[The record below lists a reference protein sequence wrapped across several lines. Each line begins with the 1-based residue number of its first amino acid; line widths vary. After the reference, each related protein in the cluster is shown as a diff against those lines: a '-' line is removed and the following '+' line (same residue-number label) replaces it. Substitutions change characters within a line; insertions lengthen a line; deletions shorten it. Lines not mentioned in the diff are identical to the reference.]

1 MTHEEIMQAQEYL
14 RQVEWD
20 LLSCGRSYEQAGE
33 EMIVWEKI
41 LLPDGL
47 NIKPLPPKSG
57 GEK

>member
-1 MTHEEIMQAQEYL
+1 MTHEEILRAQIQL
-14 RQVEWD
+14 RQIEED

-33 EMIVWEKI
+33 EMLVWEKI

-47 NIKPLPPKSG
+47 GIEPLPHKSG

>member
-1 MTHEEIMQAQEYL
+1 MTHEEILRAQIQL
-14 RQVEWD
+14 RQIEED

-33 EMIVWEKI
+33 EMLAWEKI

-47 NIKPLPPKSG
+47 NIKKLPPKSG

>member
-1 MTHEEIMQAQEYL
+1 MTHEEILRAQIQL
-14 RQVEWD
+14 RQIEED

-33 EMIVWEKI
+33 EMLVWEKI

-47 NIKPLPPKSG
+47 NVTPLPPKSG